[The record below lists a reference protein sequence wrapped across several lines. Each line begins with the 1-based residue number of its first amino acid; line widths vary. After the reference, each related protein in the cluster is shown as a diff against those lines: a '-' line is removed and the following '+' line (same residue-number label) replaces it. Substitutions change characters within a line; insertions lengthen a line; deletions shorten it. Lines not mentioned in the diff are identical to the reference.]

1 MIAVLLDIVGSR
13 ALPDRAGAQR
23 ALDDAIARCEADA
36 PLASQ
41 PLRPTAGDEQ
51 QGVYPTLDAALAALT
66 LLRLALPEGL
76 DCRFGVGIGRVDE
89 IPSAAGALPEGPG
102 WWAARIAIERTHA
115 LQRRA
120 VPGARTWV
128 VAHDSE
134 PEPAHVLARQ
144 ANIALLA
151 RDQLITDM
159 STRTRRLTYGR
170 CLGATQGE
178 LAAQEGITQPAVS
191 QALASSGSGAVIE
204 GFRLLLA

>member
-13 ALPDRAGAQR
+13 VLPDRSGAQR
-23 ALDDAIARCEADA
+23 ALDDAIAQCEADM
-36 PLASQ
+36 PLATQ

-51 QGVYPTLDAALAALT
+51 QGVYPTLDAALAALI
-66 LLRLALPEGL
+66 LLRLALPDGL
-76 DCRFGVGIGRVDE
+76 DCRFGVGIGRVEE

-102 WWAARIAIERTHA
+102 WWAARVAIERTHT

-128 VAHDSE
+128 VAHETQPDA
-134 PEPAHVLARQ
+134 AHLLARQ

-159 STRTRRLTYGR
+159 SERTRRLAYGR
-170 CLGATQGE
+170 CLGATQRE
-178 LAAQEGITQPAVS
+178 LATAEGITQPAVS
-191 QALASSGSGAVIE
+191 QALASSGAGAVIE
-204 GFRLLLA
+204 GFRLHLA